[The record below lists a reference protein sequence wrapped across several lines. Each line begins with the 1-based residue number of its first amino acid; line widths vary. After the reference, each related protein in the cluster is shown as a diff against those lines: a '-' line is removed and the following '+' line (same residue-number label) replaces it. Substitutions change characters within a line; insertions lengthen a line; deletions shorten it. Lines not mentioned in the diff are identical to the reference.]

1 MRSLRL
7 VATGSV
13 LLVAG
18 GCAERHDV
26 AGPATTDL
34 TTRSAA
40 AARQVQASGEFGA
53 FVDFSTL
60 TLTPRGQNCLLEV
73 EGQLVFTGT
82 IEGTATGKTS
92 ALVFA
97 PCSEVATTPP
107 GTYRDVFKSELAF
120 EGTVDGEP
128 AQAKLLYTGGVQP
141 GGQIDARLIF
151 SRGDVRGELT
161 ADAVVAVGGSYGGS
175 IVVQ

>member
-7 VATGSV
+7 VATGTA
-13 LLVAG
+13 LLTAA

-26 AGPATTDL
+26 AGPATTQL

-40 AARQVQASGEFGA
+40 AARQVQASGDFGA

-73 EGQLVFTGT
+73 EGRLVFSGT
-82 IEGTATGKTS
+82 IAGTATGRTS
-92 ALVFA
+92 ALVSA
-97 PCSEVATTPP
+97 TCAEVATTLP
-107 GTYRDVFKSELAF
+107 GTYSDVFRSVLSF

-128 AQAKLLYTGGVQP
+128 AQADVIYAGRVQP
-141 GGQIDARLIF
+141 GGTIDGRLLF
-151 SRGDVRGELT
+151 SGDVRGELS
-161 ADAVVAVGGSYGGS
+161 ADARVAVGGEYSGTV
-175 IVVQ
+175 VVQ